1 MLLALSV
8 LLLASGCAIKY
19 GRPFLS
25 PDAGMIAM
33 DRTEKTTL
41 RKMFGEPY
49 QMGIDSGD
57 ETWRWVYAEYGVG
70 GGTNKDFTVRF
81 NPNGTV
87 KSYSFMSNFPEDMS
101 PAKSNR

>member
-41 RKMFGEPY
+41 RKMFGEHY
-49 QMGIDSGD
+49 QMGIVSGD

>member
-41 RKMFGEPY
+41 RKMFGEHY

>member
-1 MLLALSV
+1 MLLVLSV

-25 PDAGMIAM
+25 PDAGMIAI

-87 KSYSFMSNFPEDMS
+87 KSYSFMSNFPADMS

>member
-33 DRTEKTTL
+33 DRTEKATL
-41 RKMFGEPY
+41 RKMFGEHY